1 MDLRPKTCLR
11 PIAVAFVVVPAVA
24 LFAGCASDRQ
34 GADTAS
40 SDTAPSALTSA
51 PATPSAEE
59 AGPSFDCAAAGSEA
73 QRAVC
78 ADPQLATL
86 DRQLNDEF
94 QHTLAQPGADK
105 NALHSAQRGWAAG
118 RDDCWKADDIHRCV
132 LDAYRTR
139 LVQLKLDDADTVTPS
154 TVSYRCPGGKPFTA
168 RFYNQFDPP
177 TAVLTWGTDTATV
190 FAEQSGS
197 GAKYGRAGV
206 EFWEH
211 QGEVTV
217 DFFGNRFVC
226 TTP

>member
-1 MDLRPKTCLR
+1 MDLGPKTCLR
-11 PIAVAFVVVPAVA
+11 LIAVTFVVVPVLAV
-24 LFAGCASDRQ
+24 LAGCTPENRGTDPTSS
-34 GADTAS
+34 AS
-40 SDTAPSALTSA
+40 SPSALTSA
-51 PATPSAEE
+51 PAA
-59 AGPSFDCAAAGSEA
+59 AADPSFDCAAADSEA
-73 QRAVC
+73 QKAVC

-94 QHTLAQPGADK
+94 QHTLAQPGA
-105 NALHSAQRGWAAG
+105 NENTLQSAQRGWAAG

-154 TVSYRCPGGKPFTA
+154 TVSYRCPGDKPFTA

-197 GAKYGRAGV
+197 GAKYGRTGV

-217 DFFGNRFVC
+217 DFFGNKFVC